1 MKSLAELEEIRKR
14 TLDQINLR
22 TSNHDIRVLWVWPHV
37 VSLPEQD
44 RL

>member
-22 TSNHDIRVLWVWPHV
+22 TAIMTSELLWVWPHV